1 MNLEQKKPNRKEE
14 QRISSTESILNSA
27 IGLFVRN
34 GYRATTIDQ
43 IAAKAGLTKGA
54 IYFYFKTK
62 EAILLTLLEQAK
74 KYVADPVD
82 DLIDNEGMTADS
94 QLVRFIHNQSM
105 LGLTRPNHVLLL
117 ILVSIEFAGTGGEI
131 EAKVQAIYKSMYD
144 RVGKMIAR
152 GQKNGTFRNDA
163 EAQALAAIVMAGHD
177 GVLIEWHRRPRELS
191 GKNLTDA
198 LRGVML
204 NGVMRQK

>member
-43 IAAKAGLTKGA
+43 IAARAGLTKGA

-152 GQKNGTFRNDA
+152 GQKDGTFRNDA

>member
-1 MNLEQKKPNRKEE
+1 MEAGTKKPNRKEE

-27 IGLFVRN
+27 IELFVRN

-62 EAILLTLLEQAK
+62 EAILLTLLDQAK

-82 DLIDNEGMTADS
+82 ELVESEGLTADS
-94 QLVRFIHNQSM
+94 RLVRFIHNQSM
-105 LGLTRPNHVLLL
+105 IGLNLPNHVLLL
-117 ILVSIEFAGTGGEI
+117 ILVSIEFAGTGGDI
-131 EAKVQAIYKSMYD
+131 EAKVQGIYKSMYD

-152 GQKNGTFRNDA
+152 GQKDGTFRTDLDA
-163 EAQALAAIVMAGHD
+163 RALAAMVMAGHD

-191 GKNLTDA
+191 GRSLTDV

-204 NGVMRQK
+204 NGLIGPK